1 MSIEL
6 ERYLDD
12 IESRLDDEQESRI
25 QADWQTWIHHENKT
39 GPYVVAPRRPI
50 PPKIEWPHVNI
61 NDAVVDDTLAIYR
74 ELESVNSTLA
84 RGKETILRVRP
95 NYGVCNVAS
104 SFGAEVFIMPR
115 ETDTLP
121 NARALSEE
129 EVIALIDKPLPDAEA
144 GNFASI
150 MRFARNYKKIQE
162 KYPKIAKYIRVE
174 QPDFQGPMDNL
185 ELIMGSSGVV
195 YTLYDDPD
203 AIHALL
209 DKITGA
215 MELFLDNWLAL
226 FPENRSYANY
236 FQHVEEGILC
246 IRDDSA
252 MNLSPEMF
260 SEFIVPYDGRLL
272 KKYGGFIHFCGRGD
286 HFIDRLTEMEGLT
299 GVNMSQPHLNDMEK
313 IYSSTIDRGIHLG
326 ITASVEAPK
335 GHDNRNLIIFS

>member
-1 MSIEL
+1 
-6 ERYLDD
+6 
-12 IESRLDDEQESRI
+12 
-25 QADWQTWIHHENKT
+25 
-39 GPYVVAPRRPI
+39 
-50 PPKIEWPHVNI
+50 
-61 NDAVVDDTLAIYR
+61 
-74 ELESVNSTLA
+74 
-84 RGKETILRVRP
+84 
-95 NYGVCNVAS
+95 
-104 SFGAEVFIMPR
+104 MPR

-129 EVIALIDKPLPDAEA
+129 EVMALIDKPLPDAEA
-144 GNFASI
+144 GNLASI

-162 KYPKIAKYIRVE
+162 EYPKIAKYIRVE

-185 ELIMGSSGVV
+185 ELIMGSSEVF
-195 YTLYDDPD
+195 YALYDDAD

-209 DKITGA
+209 DKITSA

-236 FQHVEEGILC
+236 FMHVEEGILC

-272 KKYGGFIHFCGRGD
+272 KKYGGFVHFCGRGD
-286 HFIDRLTEMEGLT
+286 HFIDLLTEMEGLT

-313 IYSSTIDRGIHLG
+313 IYSSTIDRGIF
-326 ITASVEAPK
+326 
-335 GHDNRNLIIFS
+335 IFFNFFFEKFLKFLSGVKFLQVS